1 MRESVFVCEGYM
13 RYRLAEKRDIEPIC
27 KLVAS
32 AIGEMENRRIF
43 QWDSIYP
50 TKEDFLDD
58 MQKGTLY
65 IGILD
70 HDISVVFT
78 INKECDEQYQN
89 GVWEKPDSEYR
100 VIHRLCVAPAYQN
113 RGIAKETLDYIENKL
128 RETGVESIRLDV
140 FCNNPFA
147 LSLYRNNGYKDVGT
161 ASWRKGEFFLMEKCL

>member
-1 MRESVFVCEGYM
+1 M

-70 HDISVVFT
+70 HDISVVYKLSCIKIHT
-78 INKECDEQYQN
+78 EAVN
-89 GVWEKPDSEYR
+89 GVITPSDENVLPGSEKKIDSY
-100 VIHRLCVAPAYQN
+100 
-113 RGIAKETLDYIENKL
+113 
-128 RETGVESIRLDV
+128 
-140 FCNNPFA
+140 
-147 LSLYRNNGYKDVGT
+147 
-161 ASWRKGEFFLMEKCL
+161 